1 MVEAQNSLKKEHQTQ
16 QLLKTEWLDPQI
28 VKEIGLSRAE
38 LAPIDG
44 NLHLTD
50 HLLQANRTHKSLENW
65 RATAM
70 EGQASWLLKEGLLL
84 YSLNQLVV
92 PEDSDLQVQ
101 LLDEMHRQPFTAH
114 PGQNKMRRLVAERY
128 YWPNMT
134 RDVD

>member
-1 MVEAQNSLKKEHQTQ
+1 
-16 QLLKTEWLDPQI
+16 
-28 VKEIGLSRAE
+28 
-38 LAPIDG
+38 
-44 NLHLTD
+44 LHLTD